1 MKRFQYSLGV
11 IAAAAA
17 LAGCSTATMKP
28 IQEKVDTTTTSAEVA
43 LQKIRSGE
51 PAPRRVDSVVR
62 KFDTVWFPVA
72 KVPPTRDARADAAL
86 NRTLSVNRR
95 ISGLVDASGY
105 LSQITGIVTSVSSA
119 ARRASEAEQS
129 SGPTASAN
137 GTTPA
142 PGATGPSVPPL
153 PSPSPMP
160 MAVGLGTHSTGQGAL
175 SVPIV
180 YDGSVAG
187 FLDLMASRYGVFWEW
202 DGKGVHFFK
211 TKTRTF
217 RLAALPGDT
226 SLAARV
232 GSQSNTATGVVGGTS
247 GSSSTSTNTSGGNS
261 SSEMRAGVEFSGLS
275 VWKGIEESLK
285 AMTSPEGRMVVTPA
299 TGTITVDD
307 TPVVLEHVAAF
318 IEQQNAALSRQVAIN
333 VTVLSVELT
342 DSHQYGINWD
352 VVYRNVNRG
361 LGLSLRTAAEV
372 ATGASSF
379 GMQIISPTSGWNG
392 TEAMVDALSKQ
403 GRVSQVTSASLLTIN
418 NQPAPIQVGR
428 QTAYLA
434 SSTTTIGI
442 GGAGNTT
449 TLQPGQV
456 TTGFSMNTLPHILD
470 DKRLMLQ
477 FSGDISSLLGI
488 DQVVSGDASIQ
499 TPEIDTRNFLQR
511 TILNSGETLVV
522 TGFEQFALDGRTAG
536 VGKATNVALGGSV
549 KTNNNRT
556 VLVVL
561 IQPIVAGSM

>member
-1 MKRFQYSLGV
+1 MSNFNRAIFASV
-11 IAAAAA
+11 AVAA
-17 LAGCSTATMKP
+17 LAGCTTSAMKP
-28 IQEKVDTTTTSAEVA
+28 IQGGVDGVVTQAHKNLED
-43 LQKIRSGE
+43 LRSGNAE
-51 PAPRRVDSVVR
+51 SRTRESLVRRVESI
-62 KFDTVWFPVA
+62 WIPLS
-72 KVPPTRDARADAAL
+72 KVPVSKDPAADAAL

-95 ISGLVDASGY
+95 FVGLVDSASY
-105 LSQITGIVTSVSSA
+105 LSQITGIVTSVSST
-119 ARRASEAEQS
+119 ARRLSEAEQAAS
-129 SGPTASAN
+129 ESAANASATAA
-137 GTTPA
+137 GGAPA
-142 PGATGPSVPPL
+142 GAPMLPPL
-153 PSPSPMP
+153 PQ
-160 MAVGLGTHSTGQGAL
+160 AQGLNTVSTTLGAQKAPLVYSGT
-175 SVPIV
+175 
-180 YDGSVAG
+180 VAG
-187 FLDLMASRYGVFWEW
+187 FLDLVASRYGVFWEW

-226 SLAARV
+226 SLQARV
-232 GSQSNTATGVVGGTS
+232 GTQSNTSTGVGGT
-247 GSSSTSTNTSGGNS
+247 GGTSAGGTTSGTA

-275 VWKGIEESLK
+275 VWKGIEDSIK
-285 AMTSPEGRMVVTPA
+285 AMTSPDGRLVVTPA

-307 TPVVLEHVAAF
+307 TPVVLDRVAAF
-318 IEQQNAALSRQVAIN
+318 VDEQNTALSRQVAIN
-333 VTVLSVELT
+333 VKVLSVELS
-342 DSHQYGINWD
+342 DSDQYGINWD
-352 VVYRNVNRG
+352 AVYQSVNRG

-379 GMQIISPTSGWNG
+379 GMQIISPTSNWKG
-392 TEAMVDALSKQ
+392 TEAFVDALSRQ
-403 GRVSQVTSASLLTIN
+403 GRVSQVTSASLLKIN

-434 SSTTTIGI
+434 SSTTTIGT

-488 DQVVSGDASIQ
+488 DQVVSGDSSIQ

-522 TGFEQFALDGRTAG
+522 TGFEQFALDGHTAG

-549 KTNNNRT
+549 RT
-556 VLVVL
+556 STSRNVLVVL
-561 IQPIVAGSM
+561 IQPIVAGGR